1 MFCFNPSL
9 WPSVQWYKKREAGL
23 SLALSLSQLT
33 PTPLNICGE
42 ELGGCAIHLPTC
54 PPHSLCGNLLL
65 RLVPM
70 TGRPICISVG
80 TPIRIY
86 KRMLTIIR
94 LGDSTLWLTVRLL
107 RHDSLLRSL
116 CLRGLF
122 PPSDLWYSSHS
133 PSHQPSTSTYSAYYS
148 YPLVEYEPHWVLC
161 RWLAGVNQ
169 RITLPLF
176 LFGQQL
182 LFISFFSLIFSHS
195 LPILYQI

>member
-94 LGDSTLWLTVRLL
+94 LGDSTGWRTLATHLP
-107 RHDSLLRSL
+107 SL

-122 PPSDLWYSSHS
+122 PPSDPWHSSHS
-133 PSHQPSTSTYSAYYS
+133 PSHQPSTSRYSAFYS
-148 YPLVEYEPHWVLC
+148 YPLVEYEPHWVFC
-161 RWLAGVNQ
+161 RWLAGDNQKILIPYFYLVNF
-169 RITLPLF
+169 TF
-176 LFGQQL
+176 NF
-182 LFISFFSLIFSHS
+182 
-195 LPILYQI
+195 